1 MNVPVPLKMG
11 SLSISICSS
20 VKVRAEVVRTFPFAF
35 TIGAGRVVDVDDVV
49 VDVLVVV
56 VVVVVGVVI
65 IEVVVVAVVVV
76 VVIVVVVVVGV
87 VLVVVVDVV
96 VVVVVVDCCSCS
108 QLTSPVI
115 HDLQESSSAE
125 QI

>member
-20 VKVRAEVVRTFPFAF
+20 AKVGVEVVRTFPVAF

-76 VVIVVVVVVGV
+76 VVIVVVVV
-87 VLVVVVDVV
+87 LVVVIDVV
-96 VVVVVVDCCSCS
+96 VVVVVVVVVNCCSCS

-125 QI
+125 QL